1 MLTNTRK
8 ATLES
13 IIKPR
18 EYQLN
23 PVGKYLFNVSS
34 KDKKKNVNGRSNGL
48 IIVSERIRGHW
59 VVYIKLTMT
68 K

>member
-34 KDKKKNVNGRSNGL
+34 KDKKKNGNGRSNGL
-48 IIVSERIRGHW
+48 IIVSERILVTGLS
-59 VVYIKLTMT
+59 ISN
-68 K
+68 